1 MFEKVHIPVLGI
13 IENMSYH
20 ICSKCGHKEKIFGEG
35 GGSKV
40 AEQYGIE
47 LLGQIPLH
55 IHIRE
60 QSDDGTPIVVS
71 DPNGKLAAT
80 YKRIARKIAS
90 SLYFSGKTEPG
101 TIFTVN
107 S

>member
-1 MFEKVHIPVLGI
+1 
-13 IENMSYH
+13 MSYH
-20 ICSKCGHKEKIFGEG
+20 ICSKCGNKEKIFGEG
-35 GGSKV
+35 GGIKV

-55 IHIRE
+55 IQIRE
-60 QSDDGTPIVVS
+60 QSDDGTPIVAAEPTS
-71 DPNGKLAAT
+71 KLTGT

-90 SLYFSGKTEPG
+90 SLYFSGKTEPS